1 MAVEN
6 SLTEAEL
13 QSKLRAHYAA
23 EDEACEWKEWTNLKH
38 HFAGQDGDDMVS
50 YISAISNMRGGEL
63 LIGVKD
69 KTLEI
74 VGIQNFE
81 NHTVGNIGI
90 HLRDKCTNFPFEGFA
105 VDEYKTC
112 DTEKTVWVVHIPS
125 HLHRQPVYAHNKA
138 WQRQGEHLIEM
149 EPSHLNAI
157 LNEEELRSDWSANI
171 VPGAS
176 IKDLDP
182 KAIARARELYISKH
196 EHLREEVEQWD
207 DETFLN
213 KAFITRNGKITNT
226 AIILLG
232 NPESESLISPAVT
245 KLRWILKG
253 NDGVERDYEIF
264 SCPFLLN
271 IDKLFAKIR
280 NLKYRYINPGLLT
293 LFPEEIE
300 TYDPYIIREALNN
313 AIAHQDYKLS
323 GMINI
328 VEFEDKLVF
337 SNVGS
342 FLPCDVQKVLSADC
356 PQEQYHNPFLVK
368 AMVELKLVDTIG
380 SGIRRMF
387 SIQRKRLFPMPD
399 YDLQNNRVQ
408 VTVYGKILNE
418 SFSLQL
424 SKNSQLSLSEIEM
437 LNRVQLGKNLSDAEI
452 AILRKKKL
460 IEGRKPHL
468 FVSESVAAAAD
479 KMVEYIQNKA
489 LDKSM
494 YIEFVKK
501 LVEKNQKRGGTSK
514 KEITQLLED
523 KLSQTMDPKQKENYI
538 RNLLHRMVVDDLLI
552 SRERK
557 YFLGSK
563 K

>member
-81 NHTVGNIGI
+81 NHTIANIGI
-90 HLRDKCTNFPFEGFA
+90 RIKDKCTNFPLEGFS
-105 VDEYKTC
+105 VDEYRTI
-112 DTEKTVWVVHIPS
+112 DTGKVIWVVHIPA
-125 HLHRQPVYAHNKA
+125 HLIRQPVYAHNKA

-149 EPSHLNAI
+149 EQSRLNAI
-157 LNEEELRSDWSANI
+157 LNEVKMHSDWSAGI
-171 VPGAS
+171 VPGAT
-176 IKDLDP
+176 INDLDP
-182 KAIARARELYISKH
+182 EAIKRARELYISRH
-196 EHLREEVEQWD
+196 EHLRADVEQWS

-213 KAFITRNGKITNT
+213 KAFITLNGNITNT

-245 KLRWILKG
+245 KLRWVLKG
-253 NDGVERDYEIF
+253 IDGMERDYEIF
-264 SCPFLLN
+264 TCPFLLN
-271 IDKLFAKIR
+271 VEKVYAKIR
-280 NLKYRYINPGLLT
+280 NLKYRYINPGFLT

-300 TYDPYIIREALNN
+300 TYDPYVIREALNN
-313 AIAHQDYKLS
+313 AIAHQDYKLG

-328 VEFEDKLVF
+328 VEFDDKLVF
-337 SNVGS
+337 SNMGS
-342 FLPCDVQKVLSADC
+342 FLPSNVQSVLSADC

-452 AILRKKKL
+452 AILRKNKL

-468 FVSESVAAAAD
+468 YVSESVAAATD
-479 KMVEYIQNKA
+479 QMVEYVQNKA
-489 LDKSM
+489 LSKSM

-514 KEITQLLED
+514 KEIVSLLED
-523 KLSQTMDPKQKENYI
+523 KLSQTMDTKQKENYI

-557 YFLGSK
+557 YFLGTK
-563 K
+563 N